1 MSFWECQEALPSQ
14 PDASGQPWHVAYT
27 RPRQEQTA
35 LVNLER
41 QGFEAYLPLFKS
53 CRNTA
58 DGLQA
63 HYEPM
68 FPRYLFMRAAHARQS
83 LASVASTRGAVGLV
97 RFGGCPAEIDE
108 RTVHGI
114 RTLESQRNQASLDAL
129 CPIRPGVRVRMRS
142 GALQG
147 IEGLVVSVARQRV
160 TFLLD
165 MLGRRKEVTVERGEL
180 VAA

>member
-1 MSFWECQEALPSQ
+1 MSFWECQEALPSP

-41 QGFEAYLPLFKS
+41 QGFEAYLPLFKN

-58 DGLQA
+58 AGLQP

-68 FPRYLFMRAAHARQS
+68 FPRYLFVRAARAGQS

-97 RFGGCPAEIDE
+97 RFGGCPADIGED
-108 RTVHGI
+108 TVHGI
-114 RTLESQRNQASLDAL
+114 RALELQRNQASLEAL
-129 CPIRPGVRVRMRS
+129 SPIRPGAHVRLRS
-142 GALQG
+142 GALRG

-165 MLGRRKEVTVERGEL
+165 MLGRSKEVTVACGEL